1 MAVMMPPRAEP
12 RPCSRPSCTGTMR
25 FGRASENCTGR
36 EEEGIVKI
44 LATPAC
50 PNPRGWICSADAG
63 HFLPTDSR
71 LLTLVRR

>member
-1 MAVMMPPRAEP
+1 
-12 RPCSRPSCTGTMR
+12 MR

>member
-1 MAVMMPPRAEP
+1 MAVIAPPRTGF

-25 FGRASENCTGR
+25 HGRASENSTGR

-44 LATPAC
+44 LATAAC
-50 PNPRGWICSADAG
+50 PNPKGWICSADAG

>member
-1 MAVMMPPRAEP
+1 
-12 RPCSRPSCTGTMR
+12 MR
-25 FGRASENCTGR
+25 QGHASENSIGR

-44 LATPAC
+44 LATMAC
-50 PNPRGWICSADAG
+50 PDPRGWICSVDAG